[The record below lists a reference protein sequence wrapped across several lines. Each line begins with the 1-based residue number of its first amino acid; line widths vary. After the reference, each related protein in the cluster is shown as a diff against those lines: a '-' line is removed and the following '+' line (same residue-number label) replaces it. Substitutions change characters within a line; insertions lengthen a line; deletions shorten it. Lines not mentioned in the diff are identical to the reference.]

1 MRRCEPA
8 RCRSLIARR
17 AFSTASRPSLHVLLY
32 SYVNDVLTLRQP
44 YRALHLE
51 KAQQSA
57 ARGELLLGGALSDPV
72 DGALL
77 VFAGGHN
84 VAERF
89 ADCDPYVQHG
99 IVQSWTVREWSA
111 VAGAILPPQPLLF
124 SPSYDWQPVEPNAQ
138 MLPAGLEV
146 ELPLDGQPGRARI
159 PGRWRLQVWVEAREC
174 FYRRDD
180 VARDTTVGTLRA
192 DIANFLGCDA
202 VEVSLYLERR
212 RLDDDRQTAEELDL
226 FTNSPSLDIRL
237 SENTRS
243 KCKTNNEGANEGQS

>member
-1 MRRCEPA
+1 MYSAMRRCEPA

-146 ELPLDGQPGRARI
+146 ELPLDGQRGRARI
-159 PGRWRLQVWVEAREC
+159 TTTSSRWSCLETRVLENLVCLYEWLNINKVHHHPHQSAI
-174 FYRRDD
+174 
-180 VARDTTVGTLRA
+180 THTS
-192 DIANFLGCDA
+192 
-202 VEVSLYLERR
+202 VSGL
-212 RLDDDRQTAEELDL
+212 T
-226 FTNSPSLDIRL
+226 IV
-237 SENTRS
+237 
-243 KCKTNNEGANEGQS
+243 C